1 MPRRTPRKIS
11 RYATPKRAPRRI
23 TGRGPGIPAPKKVS
37 SGLKRVS
44 GGISA
49 PKKVS
54 GGSKGGTIKRRE
66 TEAIRKANSSRGT
79 IASRGCISNVSRGGV
94 SKKAI
99 AKTPRERIS
108 VRRPV
113 KKTKRW

>member
-1 MPRRTPRKIS
+1 MTRRTPRKIS
-11 RYATPKRAPRRI
+11 NRATPKRAPRRI

-37 SGLKRVS
+37 S
-44 GGISA
+44 
-49 PKKVS
+49 
-54 GGSKGGTIKRRE
+54 GSKGGTIKRRE